1 MMMFIKM
8 LPMAIGDVVQNPL
21 HHIAKMG
28 IDSIIDNSLKKRLEE
43 LGFVIGTKIKKVY
56 IAPFNEPI
64 IINIRNYNIALSSNI
79 VEKIEVI

>member
-1 MMMFIKM
+1 MTLDKIGINQQVKILSLNIK
-8 LPMAIGDVVQNPL
+8 
-21 HHIAKMG
+21 
-28 IDSIIDNSLKKRLEE
+28 DNSLKKRLEE

-56 IAPFNEPI
+56 IAPFNDPI